1 MLYLFLDVDKNNNR
15 FFERIIMGKLYVLYL
30 FERFLNVQY
39 NFKNIIMWLLDIFMF
54 LDFVLLIGE
63 IFKLISK
70 REVVIMKDFWDVFI
84 Y

>member
-1 MLYLFLDVDKNNNR
+1 ML
-15 FFERIIMGKLYVLYL
+15 
-30 FERFLNVQY
+30 
-39 NFKNIIMWLLDIFMF
+39 

-84 Y
+84 YWYSLSFYVMLLILKKLVDCYIC

>member
-1 MLYLFLDVDKNNNR
+1 MLYLFLDVNKNKNR

-39 NFKNIIMWLLDIFMF
+39 NFKNIIMWLLDIFML

>member
-1 MLYLFLDVDKNNNR
+1 MLYLFLDVNKNKNR
-15 FFERIIMGKLYVLYL
+15 FFERIIMGKFYVLCL
-30 FERFLNVQY
+30 FGRFLNVQC
-39 NFKNIIMWLLDIFMF
+39 NFKYIIMWLLDIFML

>member
-39 NFKNIIMWLLDIFMF
+39 NFKNIIMWLLDIFML